1 MATVGAETATRRSA
15 GAIWTLVV
23 VALATFM
30 LMLDLTVVNVALPD
44 IRAAFGS
51 SFSALQWIL
60 DAYALG
66 LAAVLLAAGS
76 LADRLGRKRVF
87 DAGLVIFVLSSLAC
101 GLAPNDLVL
110 IVARFVQGLGGAI
123 LFAVGPALLG
133 HEFRGKDRGMAF
145 GVFGGVTGLAIA
157 FGPLIGGG
165 LTETAGWRWIF
176 LINVP
181 VTIAALVIGYLKVRE
196 SRSDTPPPVDWPGM
210 ITFSAGLFFLVL
222 GFMRGEQDGWTSL
235 TIIGCFALAVV
246 LLAVFTR
253 LQITRPGRAMFDL
266 SLFGSRTF
274 NGLSAVTAL
283 CALTVM
289 PALFLLISY
298 VQNMLGYSAFASGLR
313 FLPLTL
319 LLFVAAAVAGSLVTK
334 LPPAVLVGVSQLL
347 IAGGLLAVVLVDVDS
362 AWTALIPAMIL
373 IGLGMGVF
381 NPPRAAFSIAVTTPD
396 KSGMASGIN
405 ETFQQAGVAIGIAAV
420 GAFFQNRVAGAF
432 TETDTARRVFGEQV
446 DTAGD
451 AVAAA
456 GPSAVLDG
464 LPASVSGAVRAAAE
478 TAFVDG
484 LRTAMVLAAV
494 LAAVSG
500 VIAFC
505 TMRRSDLDP
514 AALEN
519 PGVPADAASA
529 DVPTT
534 PMPVR
539 MAKHPGA
546 VAAAQR
552 AAQIIAEAKAE
563 AQRVIGIDNAG
574 DTGRTATD
582 ARTAGKPD
590 LGKGTRRTGAAD
602 RAGTAGRTTAA
613 SRTRTTDVDGAAEP
627 RARRGRASSGNGAG
641 NGAELRPG
649 ARKSA
654 SPGEPAG
661 RSSASASASA
671 ERTRSGGPRSGN
683 AGQPNRTTG
692 TDTEHTRQTTRRTR
706 ESARTT
712 GSRTTAGDATRA
724 AESATAN
731 EPSTPTRSTNGTR
744 TARSSSN
751 PARTTPAGDP
761 TAADAGAA
769 RSRSGTAPAAR
780 PDTRTAPTTTPT
792 ARPGDGTATTT
803 TRTAR
808 PGDGTATTTTRTT
821 RPGDGTAT
829 TTTRTT
835 RPGDGTATTTTRTTR
850 PGDGTATTHTTR
862 TDDGPAV
869 EPGEPS
875 AATTA
880 ARTTRS
886 GDGAAPRPTR
896 QADTAA
902 DARRPGDTATTGGA
916 PTTRQTNA
924 TDAQRTAG
932 TGSGHAADS
941 TPTGSGSTPA
951 ESAGTGPAGATADS
965 DSTADGNGG
974 VGQRSRSTGGN
985 GATGGRHARTSGTTD
1000 RPRATVGGPSAADRK
1015 SARMTGDRGAREPQK
1030 TAAPENRGNSGRFA
1044 PSAARAESA
1053 TEQPRAE
1060 TDSAPVAGR
1069 AAQTAAATGTPAP
1082 RTTAPR
1088 TSGGAGRHARATR
1101 TRTTAG
1107 KQSGKDGDNTAD
1119 LGTSPDDNQTPAGTT
1134 AEARNQT
1141 APGQTAADQAAPN
1154 QPAPGQAAPGQAAPG
1169 QVESASATPKD
1180 ASHAGSTAPSTPAAA
1195 PGTASVTPADATAE
1209 SPAVATT
1216 APTTGTKRTRTR
1228 RTTRGSSTT
1237 AAKAAATAEQVPAT
1251 AGTPAD
1257 SATPAETTAPAP
1269 QPAPEQPAAPAKSSA
1284 STKSSPSAAKSTPT
1298 KSAPTKSGAAKSTTP
1313 KATAAK
1319 STARK
1324 RPAAKSTGADSAT
1337 GAKSSTAQ
1345 KSTRSTRARSDDTG
1359 SAPEN

>member
-803 TRTAR
+803 TRT
-808 PGDGTATTTTRTT
+808 
-821 RPGDGTAT
+821 
-829 TTTRTT
+829 
-835 RPGDGTATTTTRTTR
+835 TR

>member
-574 DTGRTATD
+574 DPGRTATD
-582 ARTAGKPD
+582 ARTAGNPD

-671 ERTRSGGPRSGN
+671 SAERTRSGGPRSGN

-731 EPSTPTRSTNGTR
+731 EPNTPTRSTNGTR

-761 TAADAGAA
+761 TAADPGAA
-769 RSRSGTAPAAR
+769 RSRSGAAPAAR
-780 PDTRTAPTTTPT
+780 PDTRTAPTTTPAT
-792 ARPGDGTATTT
+792 RPGNGTATTT
-803 TRTAR
+803 T
-808 PGDGTATTTTRTT
+808 PTT

-829 TTTRTT
+829 TPTT
-835 RPGDGTATTTTRTTR
+835 RPGDGTATT
-850 PGDGTATTHTTR
+850 PTTR

-896 QADTAA
+896 QADDTA
-902 DARRPGDTATTGGA
+902 DIRRPGDAATTGGA
-916 PTTRQTNA
+916 PTARRTNA

-932 TGSGHAADS
+932 TGSERVADS

-951 ESAGTGPAGATADS
+951 ESAAETAGTGPAGATAES

-1141 APGQTAADQAAPN
+1141 AAGQTAANQAAPD
-1154 QPAPGQAAPGQAAPG
+1154 QPAPGQPAPNQPAPGQAAPG

-1209 SPAVATT
+1209 SPSVATT

-1237 AAKAAATAEQVPAT
+1237 AAKAAASTEQVPAT
-1251 AGTPAD
+1251 AANPAD

-1284 STKSSPSAAKSTPT
+1284 STKPSPSAAKSTPT
-1298 KSAPTKSGAAKSTTP
+1298 KSAPTKSTPTKSTPTKSGAAKSTTP

>member
-661 RSSASASASA
+661 RSSASASAQASASA

-683 AGQPNRTTG
+683 AGQSNRTTG

-792 ARPGDGTATTT
+792 
-803 TRTAR
+803 
-808 PGDGTATTTTRTT
+808 T

-835 RPGDGTATTTTRTTR
+835 RPGGGTATTPTTR
-850 PGDGTATTHTTR
+850 PGDGTATTTTTR
-862 TDDGPAV
+862 TDDGTAV

-902 DARRPGDTATTGGA
+902 DARRPGDAATAGGA
-916 PTTRQTNA
+916 PTTRRTNA

-932 TGSGHAADS
+932 TGSERVADS

-951 ESAGTGPAGATADS
+951 ESAGTGPAGATAES
-965 DSTADGNGG
+965 DSTSDGNGG

-985 GATGGRHARTSGTTD
+985 GATGGRHARTSGTATD
-1000 RPRATVGGPSAADRK
+1000 RPRATVGSPSAADRK

-1044 PSAARAESA
+1044 PSAAHAESA

-1141 APGQTAADQAAPN
+1141 APGQTAANQAAPDQPAPDQPAPN
-1154 QPAPGQAAPGQAAPG
+1154 QPAPNQPAPG

-1180 ASHAGSTAPSTPAAA
+1180 ASHAASTAPSTPASA

-1284 STKSSPSAAKSTPT
+1284 STKPSPSAAKSTPT
-1298 KSAPTKSGAAKSTTP
+1298 KSAATKSTPTKSGAAKSTTP

>member
-381 NPPRAAFSIAVTTPD
+381 NPPRAAFSIAITTPD

-613 SRTRTTDVDGAAEP
+613 SWTRTTDVDGAAEP
-627 RARRGRASSGNGAG
+627 RARRGRANSGNGAG

-661 RSSASASASA
+661 RSSASASAQASASASA
-671 ERTRSGGPRSGN
+671 ERARSGGPRSGN

-751 PARTTPAGDP
+751 PTRTTPAGDP

-792 ARPGDGTATTT
+792 
-803 TRTAR
+803 
-808 PGDGTATTTTRTT
+808 T

-829 TTTRTT
+829 TTTPTT
-835 RPGDGTATTTTRTTR
+835 RPGDGTATTPTTR
-850 PGDGTATTHTTR
+850 PGDGTATTPTTR

-896 QADTAA
+896 QAGDTA
-902 DARRPGDTATTGGA
+902 DTRRPGDAATTGGA
-916 PTTRQTNA
+916 PTARRTNA

-932 TGSGHAADS
+932 TGSERVVDS

-951 ESAGTGPAGATADS
+951 ESAAESAGTGPAGATAES

-1088 TSGGAGRHARATR
+1088 TSGGTGRHARATR

-1134 AEARNQT
+1134 AEARKHT
-1141 APGQTAADQAAPN
+1141 APGQTAAHQAAPDQPVPN
-1154 QPAPGQAAPGQAAPG
+1154 QPAPGQAAPG

-1180 ASHAGSTAPSTPAAA
+1180 ASHAASTAPSTPASA

-1284 STKSSPSAAKSTPT
+1284 STKPSPSAAKSTPTKSAAT

>member
-671 ERTRSGGPRSGN
+671 SAERTRSGGPRSGN

-761 TAADAGAA
+761 T
-769 RSRSGTAPAAR
+769 
-780 PDTRTAPTTTPT
+780 TR
-792 ARPGDGTATTT
+792 R
-803 TRTAR
+803 
-808 PGDGTATTTTRTT
+808 
-821 RPGDGTAT
+821 
-829 TTTRTT
+829 
-835 RPGDGTATTTTRTTR
+835 
-850 PGDGTATTHTTR
+850 
-862 TDDGPAV
+862 
-869 EPGEPS
+869 
-875 AATTA
+875 
-880 ARTTRS
+880 
-886 GDGAAPRPTR
+886 
-896 QADTAA
+896 
-902 DARRPGDTATTGGA
+902 
-916 PTTRQTNA
+916 TNA

-932 TGSGHAADS
+932 TGSERVADS

-951 ESAGTGPAGATADS
+951 ESAAETAGTGPAGATAES
-965 DSTADGNGG
+965 DFTADGNGG

-1044 PSAARAESA
+1044 PSAARTESA

-1060 TDSAPVAGR
+1060 ADSAPVAGR

-1141 APGQTAADQAAPN
+1141 APGQTAPSQTAANQAAPD
-1154 QPAPGQAAPGQAAPG
+1154 QPAPGQPAPNQPAPGQAAPG

-1180 ASHAGSTAPSTPAAA
+1180 ASHAASTAPSTPASA
-1195 PGTASVTPADATAE
+1195 PGTSSVTPADATAE

-1216 APTTGTKRTRTR
+1216 APTTDTKHTRTR

-1237 AAKAAATAEQVPAT
+1237 AAKAAASTEQVPAN
-1251 AGTPAD
+1251 PAD

-1298 KSAPTKSGAAKSTTP
+1298 KSAPTKSAATKSTPTKSGAAKSTTP

-1337 GAKSSTAQ
+1337 GTKSSTAQ

>member
-235 TIIGCFALAVV
+235 TIIGCFALVVV

-769 RSRSGTAPAAR
+769 RSRSGAAPAAR
-780 PDTRTAPTTTPT
+780 PDTRTAP
-792 ARPGDGTATTT
+792 
-803 TRTAR
+803 
-808 PGDGTATTTTRTT
+808 TTTRTT

-835 RPGDGTATTTTRTTR
+835 RPGGGTATTPTTR
-850 PGDGTATTHTTR
+850 PGDGTATTTTTR
-862 TDDGPAV
+862 TDDGTAV

-902 DARRPGDTATTGGA
+902 DARRPGDAATAGGA
-916 PTTRQTNA
+916 PTTRRTNA

-932 TGSGHAADS
+932 TGSERVADS

-951 ESAGTGPAGATADS
+951 ESAAETAGTGPAGATAES

-1044 PSAARAESA
+1044 PSAARTESA

-1209 SPAVATT
+1209 SPSVATT

-1298 KSAPTKSGAAKSTTP
+1298 KSAPTKSAATKSTPTKSGAAKSTTP

-1337 GAKSSTAQ
+1337 GTKSSTAQ

>member
-627 RARRGRASSGNGAG
+627 RARRGRANSGNGAG

-661 RSSASASASA
+661 RSSASASA

-692 TDTEHTRQTTRRTR
+692 TDTEHTRQTTRGTR

-751 PARTTPAGDP
+751 PTRTTPAGDP

-769 RSRSGTAPAAR
+769 RSRSGAAPAAR

-792 ARPGDGTATTT
+792 
-803 TRTAR
+803 
-808 PGDGTATTTTRTT
+808 T

-829 TTTRTT
+829 T
-835 RPGDGTATTTTRTTR
+835 P
-850 PGDGTATTHTTR
+850 TTR

-902 DARRPGDTATTGGA
+902 DTRRPGDAATAGGA
-916 PTTRQTNA
+916 PTTRRTNA

-932 TGSGHAADS
+932 TGSERVADS

-951 ESAGTGPAGATADS
+951 ESAAETAGTGPAGATADS

-985 GATGGRHARTSGTTD
+985 GATGGRHARTSGTATD
-1000 RPRATVGGPSAADRK
+1000 RPRATVGSPSAADRK

-1044 PSAARAESA
+1044 PSAAHAESA

-1134 AEARNQT
+1134 AEARKHT
-1141 APGQTAADQAAPN
+1141 APGQTAPSQTAANQAAPD
-1154 QPAPGQAAPGQAAPG
+1154 QPAPGQPAPNQPTPGQAPPD

-1216 APTTGTKRTRTR
+1216 APTTDTKRTRTR
-1228 RTTRGSSTT
+1228 RTTRGSSTA
-1237 AAKAAATAEQVPAT
+1237 AAKAAASTEQVPAN
-1251 AGTPAD
+1251 PAD

-1298 KSAPTKSGAAKSTTP
+1298 KSAATKSTPTKSGAAKSTTP

>member
-661 RSSASASASA
+661 RSSASASAQASASA

-683 AGQPNRTTG
+683 AGQSNRTTG

-780 PDTRTAPTTTPT
+780 PDTRTAPTTTPAT
-792 ARPGDGTATTT
+792 RPGNGTATTT
-803 TRTAR
+803 T
-808 PGDGTATTTTRTT
+808 P
-821 RPGDGTAT
+821 
-829 TTTRTT
+829 
-835 RPGDGTATTTTRTTR
+835 
-850 PGDGTATTHTTR
+850 TTR

-902 DARRPGDTATTGGA
+902 DARRPGDAATAGGA
-916 PTTRQTNA
+916 PTTRRTNA

-932 TGSGHAADS
+932 TGSERVADS

-951 ESAGTGPAGATADS
+951 ESAAESAVTGPAGATAES
-965 DSTADGNGG
+965 DSTSDGNGG

-985 GATGGRHARTSGTTD
+985 GATGGRHARTSGTATD
-1000 RPRATVGGPSAADRK
+1000 RPRATVGSPSAADRK

-1044 PSAARAESA
+1044 PSAARTESA

-1141 APGQTAADQAAPN
+1141 APGQPAPN
-1154 QPAPGQAAPGQAAPG
+1154 QPAPG

-1209 SPAVATT
+1209 SPSVATT

-1284 STKSSPSAAKSTPT
+1284 STKPSPSAAKSTPT
-1298 KSAPTKSGAAKSTTP
+1298 KSAATKSGAAKSTTP

-1337 GAKSSTAQ
+1337 GTKSSTAQ

>member
-1 MATVGAETATRRSA
+1 MATVGAKTATRRSA

-582 ARTAGKPD
+582 ARTAGNPD

-671 ERTRSGGPRSGN
+671 SAERTRSGGPRSGN

-731 EPSTPTRSTNGTR
+731 EPNTPTQSTNGTR

-769 RSRSGTAPAAR
+769 RSRSGAAPAAR

-792 ARPGDGTATTT
+792 
-803 TRTAR
+803 
-808 PGDGTATTTTRTT
+808 T

-829 TTTRTT
+829 TTT
-835 RPGDGTATTTTRTTR
+835 
-850 PGDGTATTHTTR
+850 TR
-862 TDDGPAV
+862 TDDGTAV

-896 QADTAA
+896 QADDTA
-902 DARRPGDTATTGGA
+902 DTRRPGDAATTGGA
-916 PTTRQTNA
+916 PTARRTNA

-932 TGSGHAADS
+932 TGSERVADS

-951 ESAGTGPAGATADS
+951 ESAGTGPAGATAES
-965 DSTADGNGG
+965 DSTSDGNGG

-1000 RPRATVGGPSAADRK
+1000 QPRATVGGPSAADRK

-1044 PSAARAESA
+1044 PSAARTESA

-1141 APGQTAADQAAPN
+1141 APGQTAAHQAAPDQPAPDQPAPN
-1154 QPAPGQAAPGQAAPG
+1154 QPAPG

-1209 SPAVATT
+1209 SPSVATT

-1228 RTTRGSSTT
+1228 RTTRGSSTA
-1237 AAKAAATAEQVPAT
+1237 AAKAAASAEQVPAN
-1251 AGTPAD
+1251 PAD

-1284 STKSSPSAAKSTPT
+1284 STKPSPSAAKSTPT
-1298 KSAPTKSGAAKSTTP
+1298 KSAPTKAAATKSTPTKSGAAKSTTP